1 MLNCLT
7 EISNVLVIG
16 SGGAG
21 IIAALEIKQNNLDL
35 KVKKLSK

>member
-21 IIAALEIKQNNLDL
+21 ITAALEIKQNNLDL
-35 KVKKLSK
+35 KSQKII